1 MLRLRVYNKSDN
13 PLNRISWII
22 IISISVLIG
31 IGYML
36 DFDDTYSKVFI
47 SASLP
52 AIVVLGISR
61 IIDDKHRYGS
71 YGKVYDLSVREDSLA
86 YDDVCINFTDLDR
99 FKIRV
104 KVDVIQEGRAEN
116 NDLEISTIEG
126 KTYKLGLLVMDK
138 SDIAK
143 VDKMVDILKEKGI
156 AVDYKNYLSPSLVS
170 ARA

>member
-1 MLRLRVYNKSDN
+1 MITLRIYNKSDN
-13 PLNRISWII
+13 PLNKIFWVICI
-22 IISISVLIG
+22 FVFVLNG

-36 DFDDTYSKVFI
+36 DLGDTYFKIFAYLSF
-47 SASLP
+47 P
-52 AIVVLGISR
+52 AIIIVGISR
-61 IIDDKHRYGS
+61 IIDTNYEYGS
-71 YGKVYDLSVREDSLA
+71 YGKVYDLSLKNNSLE

-99 FKIRV
+99 VKIRV

-138 SDIAK
+138 SDITK
-143 VDKMVDILKEKGI
+143 VEKMVDILKEKSV

-170 ARA
+170 TRV